1 MRIAIDFQGAQT
13 GSRFRGIGR
22 YSTELVKALIRNG
35 ADHEFFIMLNAGFP
49 QSIEQIRADFDGLLP
64 QKNIIVWYPVGE
76 PEGFDQERA
85 NRREM
90 SQVIREYALQA
101 VEPDIILITS
111 LFEGPGDPAIVTV
124 KQYLGSIPTAAV
136 FHDFSPL
143 IIPDEHFKHNPL
155 HRYWYRQ
162 RIDQLAN
169 CDIIFE
175 NSENSRSEVH
185 HYLDFPEEN
194 SINIF
199 GGISSDFAV
208 RERGD
213 NYRAKLLSSFNIKKP
228 FLLYAGGLEVNKNLK
243 KLIESLGLL
252 PDEIKKHYEIVIVG
266 KRNSGDEEKILSWA
280 ADGLSRQMI
289 NVVGYVS
296 EDDLIDLYNFCALF
310 VFPSLREGFGLP
322 AAEAMACGAPTI
334 VSDRTSLPEVVANPD
349 ALFDPE
355 SPAAISSKIVR
366 VLSDQDFRDG
376 LVEKGLMRAGGLSW
390 DKCAQTL
397 IEALER
403 RIAPRTPY
411 DSSRRSVVMKTGKF
425 SGKRKRILVTK
436 LDHNGDLFL
445 GLPAMAK
452 LRKRYPDAQI
462 DIVVGSWNYE
472 AVKFLGLFDNIFT
485 LNYFKAKS
493 SDVPKMDEDELSNLI
508 DQLPYYDYA
517 IDFRRQPDTRFILVQ
532 LPASAYFGYDCGD
545 RRVDALLTNALPR
558 YDESFALHCPYDS
571 FNTSE
576 QILQLVDQL
585 PCAPTDYFGQNA
597 FDGLS
602 MASAGA
608 IGIFPRVGNEARQWP
623 TERFAALIDRLV
635 ANEAVHRINLYGGK
649 VEELN
654 SIPFRASD
662 KIAFHTGLAFPEL
675 LNSLATNQ
683 LCVGNNSFGVH
694 LGSYAGCKTIGIYS
708 GHELP
713 QHWGPPYGDAY
724 AITADAPCSP
734 CHLPTRESCPY
745 DLFCLND
752 ITVDTVER
760 VILDALE
767 GGGVHED
774 YGKITRANPAT
785 AIQPLINELINQKH
799 LGHLHDITDEQQ
811 VGLSAAISVNF
822 PDRPSPGRSIYVDV
836 SALLPYTRGAPS
848 LTRAKLTSLNALA
861 KLLRSCAGRE
871 DTVMFVATDLHDH
884 EFYAVDAR
892 DLPELGRVISSHDR
906 SNRVIRP
913 LAGDVYVGPD
923 IYVRR
928 NDAQWSLLAAWR
940 LQGVRIAMR
949 APLVATSS
957 TDSGAGPSMEE
968 SASYCYKV
976 AHFDA
981 MIIDP
986 LQRLAVEDWLT
997 QFAPPRSRPL
1007 ELIEEDPLSA
1017 VAPDRAFVLALL
1029 AETPGLHGGE
1039 DVSIGSDSLMA
1050 LGEIT

>member
-35 ADHEFFIMLNAGFP
+35 VDHEFFIMLNAGFP

-64 QKNIIVWYPVGE
+64 QKNIIVWHPVGE
-76 PEGFDQERA
+76 PEGFDQKRA

-101 VEPDIILITS
+101 VEPDVILITS

-124 KQYLGSIPTAAV
+124 KQYLGSVPTAAV

-162 RIDQLAN
+162 RIDQLRN

-185 HYLDFPEEN
+185 HFLDFSEEN

-199 GGISSDFAV
+199 GGISADFSV
-208 RERGD
+208 RKRDGG
-213 NYRAKLLSSFNIKKP
+213 YRAKLLDSFNIKKP

-243 KLIESLGLL
+243 RLIESLGLL
-252 PDEIKKHYEIVIVG
+252 PDEMKRKYELVIIG
-266 KRNSGDEEKILSWA
+266 KRNPGDEEKILSWA
-280 ADGLSRQMI
+280 VDGLSRQMV

-296 EDDLIDLYNFCALF
+296 ENDLIDLYNFCALF

-355 SPAAISSKIVR
+355 SSAAISSKIVR
-366 VLSDQDFRDG
+366 VLSDQDFRDS
-376 LVEKGLMRAGGLSW
+376 LVKKGLTRARNLSW

-397 IEALER
+397 LSALQER
-403 RIAPRTPY
+403 ITPRAPY
-411 DSSRRSVVMKTGKF
+411 DSSRRSVVIKTGRF
-425 SGKRKRILVTK
+425 SGKRIRILVTK
-436 LDHNGDLFL
+436 LDHNGDFVL
-445 GLPAMAK
+445 GLPAMMK

-462 DIVVGSWNYE
+462 DVVVGSWNHE

-485 LNYFKAKS
+485 LDYFKAKS
-493 SDVPKMDEDELSNLI
+493 SDVPKIDENELSDLI

-532 LPASAYFGYDCGD
+532 FPASAYFGYDCGD
-545 RRVDALLTNALPR
+545 GRVDALLTNALPR
-558 YDESFALHCPYDS
+558 YDESFALHSPYDS

-576 QILQLVDQL
+576 QILKIIDQL
-585 PCAPTDYFGQNA
+585 PYAPTDYFGEDA
-597 FDGLS
+597 FTG
-602 MASAGA
+602 ASTSKAGA
-608 IGIFPRVGNEARQWP
+608 IGIFPRVGNDARQWP
-623 TERFAALIDRLV
+623 TERFAALIDRL
-635 ANEAVHRINLYGGK
+635 AGNEAVHRINLYGGK

-654 SIPFRASD
+654 SIPFKSND

-675 LNSLATNQ
+675 LNSVATNQ

-694 LGSYAGCKTIGIYS
+694 LGSYAGCQTVGIYS

-713 QHWGPPYGDAY
+713 QHWGPSYGDAY

-767 GGGVHED
+767 GRGVHED
-774 YGKITRANPAT
+774 HGKITRANPAT

-799 LGHLHDITDEQQ
+799 LGHLHDITDDQRVE
-811 VGLSAAISVNF
+811 LSAAISINF

-836 SALLPYTRGAPS
+836 SALLSHTPGVPA
-848 LTRAKLTSLNALA
+848 LTEAKLTSLNALA
-861 KLLRSCAGRE
+861 KSLRGSVSRD
-871 DTVMFVATDLHDH
+871 DTVMFIAADLHDH

-892 DLPELGRVISSHDR
+892 DLPQLSKVISSHDR

-923 IYVRR
+923 IYTRR
-928 NDAQWSLLAAWR
+928 NDAQWRLLAAWR
-940 LQGVRIAMR
+940 LQGVRVAMQ
-949 APLVATSS
+949 APLITTSPVDCNPNLN
-957 TDSGAGPSMEE
+957 TEE
-968 SASYCYKV
+968 RASYCYKL

-981 MIIDP
+981 MIVDP
-986 LQRLAVEDWLT
+986 VQLPVVEDWLAR
-997 QFAPPRSRPL
+997 FGPPQSRRL
-1007 ELIEEDPLSA
+1007 ELIGGDPLL
-1017 VAPDRAFVLALL
+1017 VTEPDRIFVSALL
-1029 AETPGLHGGE
+1029 AEGPEQLGGE
-1039 DVSIGSDSLMA
+1039 DASA
-1050 LGEIT
+1050 ERAA